1 MIVTK
6 VGDSLFVTLPAE
18 EVARLGLKEGDEVEV
33 EVRRAGEPAPRKPD
47 PDGSYPPLITD
58 PAERKA
64 AVERLR
70 RFEGI
75 LPDDFKFDR
84 DEANAR

>member
-1 MIVTK
+1 MIVSK
-6 VGDSLFVTLPAE
+6 VGDSLSVALPAD
-18 EVARLGLKEGDEVEV
+18 EVERLGLKEGDEVVV
-33 EVRRAGEPAPRKPD
+33 EIRRAESPMRRKAD
-47 PDGSYPPLITD
+47 LDGSYPPSITD

-70 RFEGI
+70 RFEGM

>member
-6 VGDSLFVTLPAE
+6 IGDSLSVALPADD
-18 EVARLGLKEGDEVEV
+18 VARLGLKEGDEVVV
-33 EVRRAGEPAPRKPD
+33 EIQRAGKPALRKAD

-58 PAERKA
+58 PTERKA

>member
-1 MIVTK
+1 MPQPK
-6 VGDSLFVTLPAE
+6 SQDEAKQAE
-18 EVARLGLKEGDEVEV
+18 TQSAAKRQ
-33 EVRRAGEPAPRKPD
+33 
-47 PDGSYPPLITD
+47 
-58 PAERKA
+58 A

-70 RFEGI
+70 AYRGW

>member
-6 VGDSLFVTLPAE
+6 IGDSLTVALPAD
-18 EVARLGLKEGDEVEV
+18 EVARLGLKEGDEVIV
-33 EVRRAGEPAPRKPD
+33 ELRRAGEAAPRKAD

>member
-1 MIVTK
+1 MIVTRI
-6 VGDSLFVTLPAE
+6 GDSLAVRLPADD
-18 EVARLGLKEGDEVEV
+18 VARLGLKEGDEVEV
-33 EVRRAGEPAPRKPD
+33 ELRRAGEPAPRKPD

-64 AVERLR
+64 AIERLR

>member
-6 VGDSLFVTLPAE
+6 IGDSLSVTLPAD
-18 EVARLGLKEGDEVEV
+18 EVARLGLKEGDEVIV
-33 EVRRAGEPAPRKPD
+33 EIRRAGEPAPRKAD
-47 PDGSYPPLITD
+47 LDGSYPPLITD

-70 RFEGI
+70 RFEGMM
-75 LPDDFKFDR
+75 PPDFKFNR
-84 DEANAR
+84 DEANER